1 MDIYL
6 FIFRNIL
13 CSYFLSTNYSH
24 HLIKKRRKKNL
35 NFLNMFPVVVTHM
48 GFLMKYFKAAFSEQ
62 FYSFYY

>member
-1 MDIYL
+1 MLL
-6 FIFRNIL
+6 FFEHQRQPSFN
-13 CSYFLSTNYSH
+13 
-24 HLIKKRRKKNL
+24 KKKKKKNL